1 MGIFTPNS
9 EKRGEERKVKGKLH
23 IYCLHYILYNWWWIV
38 NIFDD
43 ELTTFRNKDY
53 RFDFNAEKIK

>member
-1 MGIFTPNS
+1 MKG
-9 EKRGEERKVKGKLH
+9 KGKLH

-43 ELTTFRNKDY
+43 ELTTFRYKDY
-53 RFDFNAEKIK
+53 RFDLNAEKIK